1 MEYIIN
7 PSWFYWL
14 HVITGIRTFLTVLC
28 VVFCLSCVGL
38 CITAIY
44 MWDDWDYDDDAEAIK
59 AKAKRWIIASAIAAI
74 ISGLMLVF
82 IPNKQ
87 TIIEMMIAKKATY
100 DNVSWTIEQVKE
112 AVDYVISAIKEIK

>member
-14 HVITGIRTFLTVLC
+14 HVITCIRTFLTVLC
-28 VVFCLSCVGL
+28 VVFGLSYVVL
-38 CITAIY
+38 CITAIC

-74 ISGLMLVF
+74 ISSLMLVF

-100 DNVSWTIEQVKE
+100 DNVSWTLEQVKE
-112 AVDYVISAIKEIK
+112 AVDYIISAIKELK

>member
-1 MEYIIN
+1 
-7 PSWFYWL
+7 
-14 HVITGIRTFLTVLC
+14 
-28 VVFCLSCVGL
+28 
-38 CITAIY
+38 
-44 MWDDWDYDDDAEAIK
+44 
-59 AKAKRWIIASAIAAI
+59 
-74 ISGLMLVF
+74 MLVF

>member
-1 MEYIIN
+1 MDYIIN

-28 VVFCLSCVGL
+28 VVFCLSCVVL